1 MIARERKNMT
11 LISEAA
17 ADDQFNS
24 QMDKVQQAII
34 KLEVLMKTD
43 FVPVQSQVRM
53 VEVAQD
59 DLAALVKIM
68 ADKRK

>member
-1 MIARERKNMT
+1 MT

-34 KLEVLMKTD
+34 NLEALLKTD

>member
-1 MIARERKNMT
+1 MT

-34 KLEVLMKTD
+34 KLEALLKTD

-53 VEVAQD
+53 VEVVKD

>member
-1 MIARERKNMT
+1 MT

-34 KLEVLMKTD
+34 KLEALLKTD

>member
-1 MIARERKNMT
+1 MT

-34 KLEVLMKTD
+34 KLEALLKTD

-53 VEVAQD
+53 VEVVQD

>member
-1 MIARERKNMT
+1 MT

>member
-1 MIARERKNMT
+1 MT

-17 ADDQFNS
+17 ADDQFNT

-34 KLEVLMKTD
+34 KLEALLKTD

>member
-1 MIARERKNMT
+1 MT

-34 KLEVLMKTD
+34 KLEALLKTD

-53 VEVAQD
+53 VEAAQD